1 MKENLDKILLS
12 KKMLT
17 DKEHKI
23 LFLTPDT
30 KGIQRAAIEQI
41 YIHARTLR
49 NAGYNAI
56 ILHEKNDYNMPEWI
70 GEWVKEMPHESIE
83 AKKLKVSPQD
93 FLIIPELFGNVIAQT
108 KELPCKRIVFAQS
121 YDYILDMLQPGMGW
135 VRHGITDY
143 ITTSEKQKE
152 MIETFML
159 NVKGKI
165 TPVGIDTTLF
175 KSSATPKKPL
185 IGIHCRDGRDA
196 GKIVKQFYLKYP
208 FYRWTTFV
216 DLISMSKE
224 DFATQMESLAMVIWV
239 DDISGFGT
247 LPLEAMAAKAVVV
260 GKVPNLEP
268 EWLTEQNGIWTY
280 DFNKLPDIIAEVFK
294 HWLEDT
300 IPDETYV
307 AMEETVAKYSD
318 LAKIEQTIL
327 NVYQEFFT
335 EREKEFDTTIKNL
348 ETKIKQQEEEI
359 NGSK

>member
-1 MKENLDKILLS
+1 MKENLDKILSS
-12 KKMLT
+12 KQILMN
-17 DKEHKI
+17 KEQKI

-30 KGIQRAAIEQI
+30 NGIQRAAIEQI
-41 YIHARTLR
+41 YIHARTLK

-56 ILHEKNDYNMPEWI
+56 ILHEKNDYKKPEWI
-70 GEWVKEMPHESIE
+70 GQWIEELEHQSIE
-83 AKKLKVSPQD
+83 AKNLKVSPQD

-108 KELPCKRIVFAQS
+108 KELPCKRIIFAQS

-135 VRHGITDY
+135 TRHGITDY

-152 MIETFML
+152 MIETFMF

-165 TPVGIDTTLF
+165 TPVGINTSLF
-175 KSSATPKKPL
+175 KASKEPKKPL

-208 FYRWTTFV
+208 FYRWLTFV
-216 DLISMSKE
+216 DMISMSKE
-224 DFATQMESLAMVIWV
+224 DFAAQLEQLAMVVWV

-268 EWLTEQNGIWTY
+268 EWLTEENGIWSY

-300 IPDETYV
+300 IPQETYD
-307 AMEETVAKYSD
+307 AMEKTVEKYSD
-318 LAKIEQTIL
+318 LQKIENQIL
-327 NVYQEFFT
+327 NVYEEFFK
-335 EREKEFDTTIKNL
+335 ERTVEFDTTIKNL
-348 ETKIKQQEEEI
+348 EERIKMEEQSNETK
-359 NGSK
+359 